1 MATNLAPQSQTA
13 ETPARAAG
21 DPAGSAKGKTVIA
34 DSVVAKIAGIAVRE
48 VEGVHALGGGAARA
62 VGAIRDAIGN
72 TDLGQGVSVEVG
84 EKQVAADITLVAEY
98 PFSLQKVAD
107 GVRASVTRVIEELV
121 GLDVA
126 EINVTINDVHVPS
139 DDDNDNDSSSEAR
152 VQ

>member
-1 MATNLAPQSQTA
+1 MATNFTPQAQPA
-13 ETPARAAG
+13 ETPARG
-21 DPAGSAKGKTVIA
+21 GSVPAGSAKGKTVIA

-72 TDLGQGVSVEVG
+72 TDLSQGVSVEVG
-84 EKQVAADITLVAEY
+84 EKQVAADITLVADY
-98 PFSLQKVAD
+98 PFSLQKIAD
-107 GVRASVTRVIEELV
+107 SVRASVTRAIEELV

-126 EINVTINDVHVPS
+126 EINVTINDVYVPS
-139 DDDNDNDSSSEAR
+139 DDDDSDSEAR